1 MNGSVMMHAVG
12 KDFADRWRKISEEVC
27 VCVCICWYMQWVRV
41 RTCLYNGVSVYY
53 VYIYLYT
60 RGGERENGAEKGRA
74 SHREKQQQQQQ
85 QQAVG
90 LFIKHEKVTGLSK
103 RNVTKYESLSSS
115 SSPYFILFHP
125 DIDAGNQCQSPLRL
139 VAIRILRMYSVHG
152 LSGSMI
158 IIRSKIFVSYYEIG
172 VLIRMCPSLRSG
184 YNPLYR
190 MLKSSGSIPCPF
202 NIFCAICVSLCL
214 FCSFMF
220 QYTVKNCIT
229 FKRLNLLLNSLPDLL
244 VILLL

>member
-1 MNGSVMMHAVG
+1 
-12 KDFADRWRKISEEVC
+12 
-27 VCVCICWYMQWVRV
+27 MQWVRV

-202 NIFCAICVSLCL
+202 NIFSAICVSLCL
-214 FCSFMF
+214 FCSYMF